1 MATIRPELK
10 YTADHEWV
18 DEAIGTVTI
27 GITTVATEA
36 LGDIVYLDLPE
47 VGTEVTA
54 GEACG
59 EVESTKSVSDLFAP
73 VTGTV
78 VEVNQAA
85 IDDPSIVNADPFGQG
100 WLLRVE
106 AAEDADLLSAEDYA
120 EISGA
125 DVGG

>member
-1 MATIRPELK
+1 VATIRPELK

-18 DEAIGTVTI
+18 DEGIGTVTI
-27 GITTVATEA
+27 GITTVAAEA

-47 VGTEVTA
+47 VGSELTA

-78 VEVNQAA
+78 IEVNQAA
-85 IDDPSIVNADPFGQG
+85 LDDPSIVNADPFGQG

-106 AAEDADLLSAEDYA
+106 AGEDADLLSAEDYA

-125 DVGG
+125 DIGH

>member
-1 MATIRPELK
+1 MAMIRPELK

-18 DEAIGTVTI
+18 DDGIGAVTI
-27 GITTVATEA
+27 GITTVAAEA

-73 VTGTV
+73 VSGTV

-85 IDDPSIVNADPFGQG
+85 IDDPSLVNADPFGQG

-106 AAEDADLLSAEDYA
+106 TGEDADLLSAEDYA

-125 DVGG
+125 DIGD

>member
-18 DEAIGTVTI
+18 DEGIGTVTI
-27 GITTVATEA
+27 GITTVAAEA

-78 VEVNQAA
+78 IEVNQAA
-85 IDDPSIVNADPFGQG
+85 LDDPSIVNADPFGQG

-106 AAEDADLLSAEDYA
+106 AGEDADLLSAEDYA

-125 DVGG
+125 DIGH

>member
-18 DEAIGTVTI
+18 DEGIGTVTI
-27 GITTVATEA
+27 GITTVAAEA

-47 VGTEVTA
+47 VGSELTA

-78 VEVNQAA
+78 IEVNQAA
-85 IDDPSIVNADPFGQG
+85 LDDPSIVNADPFGQG

-106 AAEDADLLSAEDYA
+106 AGEDADLLSAEDYA

-125 DVGG
+125 DIGH